1 MTLILV
7 KKFYKNSGKKPAR
20 IIFYRDGVSE
30 GQFAE
35 VSVREILAVKRAC
48 AKIDPNYKPPI
59 TYVSPRTVVF
69 DSAANVQ
76 NPGHLRKAPSHSLFP
91 QRQAGRQR
99 SCWHHRRARFRC
111 TE

>member
-76 NPGHLRKAPSHSLFP
+76 KSRSFAESAITFASSPTTSRTTMLPPVPSS
-91 QRQAGRQR
+91 
-99 SCWHHRRARFRC
+99 S
-111 TE
+111 TS